1 MLDMQMSSN
10 FFNFSNFSNFFN
22 LSSISFYIPPLGEVR
37 RGLFNPSSNLP
48 SFGGVRGRSTPLV
61 PKDCHASLRQI

>member
-10 FFNFSNFSNFFN
+10 FFNFSNFFN

-37 RGLFNPSSNLP
+37 RGLSILQFFNPTGSEGLPCVSPSN
-48 SFGGVRGRSTPLV
+48 
-61 PKDCHASLRQI
+61 IIY